1 MEELQLDPIRQV
13 RVAKTWAIAGIVL
26 AAMLLAGLSA
36 ISPGLSDLELAF
48 VLAPAAGVAV
58 AAIELAARW
67 EARMHRRYAY
77 PHRLGYVLAGIHSF
91 DQACARSVD
100 LLGEWLHLEAVVVG
114 WLTEDGQT
122 VRPVAAYGLPD
133 GWREHT
139 PDVSAA
145 ECGLTAYRTPPSRP
159 ATRSTSEDP
168 WFKGRSPAERCVWVP
183 LVSRD
188 VPHGVLAISAR
199 RRNPQLGDSRLLAAL
214 GMVLGMSLDN
224 CRLYDGQR
232 AHAQHFQELHRMKTD
247 FLMTVSHELR
257 TPLTSIMMAAEM
269 LLEEEETRN
278 PDSTRGRLVRNI
290 VKGAARLRCLV
301 DDLVAVSRQDDFQ
314 PRLEVEAAP
323 LRDAIT
329 NAVSIVQPL
338 VAAKSQTIDV
348 EMADPEAVVRVDRL
362 RFEQVLINLLSNA
375 QRYSP
380 PGGHIRVSS
389 EELANGETLIVVT
402 DCGPGVPADEAGMIF
417 EPFYRGDRSGLGL
430 GLAIAKSIVDLHS
443 GRIWVEPA
451 PGQGSRFC
459 VAIAGANR
467 VHSVAAQEGGT
478 AEDCTLVTRHRRS
491 AKARN

>member
-1 MEELQLDPIRQV
+1 
-13 RVAKTWAIAGIVL
+13 
-26 AAMLLAGLSA
+26 
-36 ISPGLSDLELAF
+36 
-48 VLAPAAGVAV
+48 
-58 AAIELAARW
+58 
-67 EARMHRRYAY
+67 
-77 PHRLGYVLAGIHSF
+77 
-91 DQACARSVD
+91 
-100 LLGEWLHLEAVVVG
+100 
-114 WLTEDGQT
+114 
-122 VRPVAAYGLPD
+122 
-133 GWREHT
+133 
-139 PDVSAA
+139 
-145 ECGLTAYRTPPSRP
+145 
-159 ATRSTSEDP
+159 
-168 WFKGRSPAERCVWVP
+168 
-183 LVSRD
+183 
-188 VPHGVLAISAR
+188 
-199 RRNPQLGDSRLLAAL
+199 
-214 GMVLGMSLDN
+214 MVLGMALDN

-290 VKGAARLRCLV
+290 VKGAARLRSLV

-338 VAAKSQTIDV
+338 VAAKGQTIDV
-348 EMADPEAVVRVDRL
+348 EMTDPDAVVRVDRL

-380 PGGHIRVSS
+380 PGGHIRVST
-389 EELANGETLIVVT
+389 EELASGGTVIVVT
-402 DCGPGVPADEAGMIF
+402 DCGPGVPADEAEMIF

-459 VAIAGANR
+459 VAIASANR
-467 VHSVAAQEGGT
+467 EHSVTAQEDGV
-478 AEDCTLVTRHRRS
+478 AQDSSLVTRHRRS